1 MPDRQFRVED
11 DRYQTEPPVKSNKW
25 AKGCLLGCLA
35 AVIVFL
41 ILGAIATFWVS
52 RNWREWIASGATVA
66 VHQSIDDS
74 QLPDEEKKQI
84 KADADRFILGFREGR
99 VSMEQFGLLVQKFA
113 ESPLMTTFVA
123 SAVETQY
130 LGKSGLSDEEKAD
143 ARITLQ
149 RFMRG
154 VIDNKIDNQT
164 RDRALSN
171 VADRQPDGNWQFRET
186 VTDAEI
192 RAFVTE
198 AKKAADDAQIPPEP
212 PEFDP
217 SDEVKRII
225 DEVMAMPAGAP
236 PDGQPAPP
244 SAEPAAP
251 VEVPSEESAP
261 PAVEETAP
269 PEGEDEVPKPET

>member
-11 DRYQTEPPVKSNKW
+11 DRYQTEPPVRSNKW

-35 AVIVFL
+35 AVIVFFVV
-41 ILGAIATFWVS
+41 GAIAVFWVS
-52 RNWREWIASGATVA
+52 RNFRTWFSAGASVLVNQA
-66 VHQSIDDS
+66 VDESE
-74 QLPDEEKKQI
+74 LPVEEKQQI
-84 KADADRFILGFREGR
+84 KDHVKDFFAAYEEGR
-99 VSMEQFGLLVQKFA
+99 ISNDQLGLLVQKFA

-123 SAVETQY
+123 SAVETKY
-130 LGKSGLSDEEKAD
+130 LDKSGLSEEEKAD
-143 ARITLQ
+143 ARLTLQ

-154 VIDNKIDNQT
+154 VIDNKIDNQART
-164 RDRALSN
+164 RALSN
-171 VADRQPDGNWQFRET
+171 VADPQPDGNWQFRET

-244 SAEPAAP
+244 SVEPAPP
-251 VEVPSEESAP
+251 VEVPSEVDAP
-261 PAVEETAP
+261 PADDAAP
-269 PEGEDEVPKPET
+269 PVEAPEDAKPET